1 MAQITYIA
9 DYNVDYDD
17 ATCRFFRS
25 PKDAEAWANN
35 NEDYQDADVE
45 FEFGEDITGDTYE
58 ITSGTIK
65 YSKGLVVAIN
75 GGLGEYTFPEQFM
88 IQDMSQEECIAELK
102 KLEDPDDRSEF
113 DEYFCSGA
121 FFTKAI
127 PGKGD
132 DYAWLQGGGG
142 GTEYKNGKKDFD
154 FYWREGDGEISY
166 NSGKSEPIGESVQT
180 LKNVKLFEEFIKINN

>member
-9 DYNVDYDD
+9 DYSLDYDD

-45 FEFGEDITGDTYE
+45 FEFGEDITTDTYE

-102 KLEDPDDRSEF
+102 KLGDPNDRSDF

-154 FYWREGDGEISY
+154 FYWQEGDGEISY
-166 NSGKSEPIGESVQT
+166 NSGKSEQIGESVQT
-180 LKNVKLFEEFIKINN
+180 LKNLKLFEEFIKSK